1 MRILVISNFYP
12 PYHLTGAELGCR
24 DYVEALKA
32 RGHEVGVLTSRYC
45 FRDEVVEDGVYRW
58 LKFVFSDR
66 LVWGRAV
73 LMELINQNAF
83 TRACRDFRP
92 DVLFFFS
99 LANVSASLGLLA
111 QDTDL
116 PRVYYIADHWATI
129 WERDHWAQS
138 WPKRKSSGRV
148 LRLLARRFGLR
159 PPLPPLDLGN
169 AAFANRYLEEIAR
182 GLGFPMSR
190 SEVIPWGV
198 DTNRFAWGPPQGKSP
213 SRLLC
218 VGQVRPRRSLH
229 IALQALDILSREF
242 GFDDLTLTIVGYDPS
257 DSRTWK
263 SDYMSYLRGLA
274 RRYGLHD
281 RVRFTGWVPHDRMAS
296 IFQSHDIYLHLSA
309 EEGATSLALIEAMAC
324 GLGVVSTMTCG
335 LEDLLEN
342 GKNALIFSDEN
353 AADLARQTARL
364 RSDPAVF
371 ESIRRQGRATVEEGF
386 RLEKS
391 IDSIES
397 LLKRAVSTGT
407 AGEDRAKARSAVF
420 DASRRKE
427 KSLAAIAARAKK
439 WVFLGEAAVSVRA
452 LLAKP
457 SFIFHLAKKSVYWYS
472 TWVTL
477 IVFPSLYGLF
487 FRLSGRRKNAPP
499 TDIQGLKRI
508 LVVQPADI
516 GDIIQSIPFL
526 RELRRARP
534 EAWIGLV
541 VQPSMVNPIELCPY
555 VDEII
560 PWHWKTFKKWGNA
573 FNGHLLWWLQSS
585 VLAARRLWKKRADAA
600 ISLRWNNDAPQA
612 ATLTLMFVSGAPQR
626 VAYLDIPHDRVPYR
640 IVDINRLITR
650 GPLRVFLQHEVEI
663 QMDLLAHLGGRPAET
678 GLEYWTSR
686 EDRDFAVKALEEA
699 GLSGWPRLVGFAPGG
714 AWSPK
719 QWPADR
725 FIALGR
731 WLQETHRAAI
741 VIFAAGSE
749 EELASRLAAG
759 LVADRTLNMAGR
771 TTIRQMAA
779 LLARCHLFVGNDSG
793 PAHVAAASGVP
804 VAVFFGGGEF
814 TRFRPRGS
822 EHLPFRL
829 DLPCSPCPRYCLL
842 DDPRCVKGISLDR
855 AKEVISKK
863 LERMS

>member
-1 MRILVISNFYP
+1 MRILVVSNFYP
-12 PYHLTGAELGCR
+12 PYHLTGYELGCR
-24 DYVEALKA
+24 NYVEALKA
-32 RGHEVGVLTSRYC
+32 RGHDVGVLTSRYC

-58 LKFVFSDR
+58 LKFDFSDR
-66 LVWGRAV
+66 LAWGRTV
-73 LMELINQNAF
+73 LKELINQNAF

-99 LANVSASLGLLA
+99 LANVSASLGLLV
-111 QDTDL
+111 QDADL

-129 WERDHWAQS
+129 WEKDHWAQS
-138 WPKRKSSGRV
+138 WPKRKNSGWV

-159 PPLPPLDLGN
+159 PPLPPLNLEN
-169 AAFANRYLEEIAR
+169 AAFANRYLKEIAQE
-182 GLGFPMSR
+182 LGFPMSR

-198 DTNRFAWGPPQGKSP
+198 DTNRFAGNLSQDKSP
-213 SRLLC
+213 NRLLC
-218 VGQVRPRRSLH
+218 VGQVRPPRSLH
-229 IALQALDILSREF
+229 IAIRALDMLNREY
-242 GFDDLTLTIVGYDPS
+242 GYDHLTLTIVGYDPS

-281 RVRFTGWVPHDRMAS
+281 QVRLTGWVPHDRMPS
-296 IFQSHDIYLHLSA
+296 IYRSHDIYLHLSA
-309 EEGATSLALIEAMAC
+309 EEGTTSLALIEAMAC

-335 LEDLLEN
+335 LEGLLEN
-342 GKNALIFSDEN
+342 EKNGLIFSNEN
-353 AADLARQTARL
+353 AADLARQAARL

-371 ESIRRQGRATVEEGF
+371 ESIRRHGRSTVEEGF
-386 RLEKS
+386 SLEKS
-391 IDSIES
+391 IDSIDA
-397 LLKRAVSTGT
+397 LLERAVRTRP
-407 AGEDRAKARSAVF
+407 AEENRAKACSAFF
-420 DASRRKE
+420 DVSQRRE
-427 KSLAAIAARAKK
+427 KSLAAIATKAKK
-439 WVFLGEAAVSVRA
+439 WIFLGAVLVSMRA

-457 SFIFHLAKKSVYWYS
+457 AFIFHHAKKSAYRYS
-472 TWVTL
+472 TWATL
-477 IVFPSLYGLF
+477 IIFPFLYDLF
-487 FRLSGRRKNAPP
+487 FRLSGRRKKDSP
-499 TDIQGLKRI
+499 TDIKGLKRI
-508 LVVQPADI
+508 LVIQPADI

-526 RELRRARP
+526 RELRRVRP

-560 PWHWKTFKKWGNA
+560 PWHWKTLKKWGNA
-573 FNGHLLWWLQSS
+573 FNGHLLWWLQST
-585 VLAARRLWKKRADAA
+585 VLAARQLWKNRPDAA

-640 IVDINRLITR
+640 VVDINRLITR
-650 GPLRVFLQHEVEI
+650 GPLRIFLQHEVEI
-663 QMDLLAHLGGRPAET
+663 QMDLLSHLGAPPAET
-678 GLEYWTSR
+678 GLEFWTST
-686 EDRDFAVKALEEA
+686 EDGDFADRALEEA
-699 GLSGWPRLVGFAPGG
+699 GMSGYPRLIGFAPGG
-714 AWSPK
+714 AWSLK

-731 WLQETHRAAI
+731 WLQEAHQAAI
-741 VIFAAGSE
+741 VIFAARSE
-749 EELASRLAAG
+749 KDLANRLAAG
-759 LVADRTLNMAGR
+759 LVADKTLNMAGR

-842 DDPRCVKGISLDR
+842 DDPRCVKGIPLDHV
-855 AKEVISKK
+855 KEVISKK
-863 LERMS
+863 LGRIP